1 MPKLAIDIEARFAQV
16 LDGLDAIGKKAD
28 QQARSIEKSFKAAGV
43 VLASVFSAAVISEQ
57 LSAFR
62 STLDSLADLDDAA
75 AQAGTTVE
83 KFSEAWL
90 FLRPT
95 GVSVEQLSGIV
106 DTLFKQ
112 LSKGGKEGEKVA
124 KALSEIGVNARD
136 AAGNLRD
143 PVVLLEEMAKGL
155 AQFENDPNKVG
166 LIYEIL
172 GKRAKE
178 AIPILEDLGKKQGET
193 ASITTDLASKSE
205 ELANKFREI
214 AQEGENL
221 RINFLEKYIDD
232 IVSLVRKF
240 TDLSKGNGLVDAA
253 VGALFPKFAAEN
265 LRQGI
270 AFYEKEIARLNK
282 LISDPPL
289 VLQGRDGKIA
299 PERLQDFNDRLREAN
314 EELARLVRQRDQ
326 LSGSQ
331 AARLPEMDDWRFG
344 SPRRVA
350 ARTVDDDK
358 PKKAA
363 KERETE
369 AEKLQK
375 WLDQQVNAAEKY
387 NLLEQTAIKILEAK
401 QEKNHGITDAIEEQ
415 LLASARMVVEKQK
428 VLEYTEKQAGLDA
441 LIAQLTID
449 QERNV
454 ATVAQSYRDLIDPV
468 EQYRKKLREIT
479 ELEELN
485 ARDPEKGLNS
495 TEAGLARESV
505 LSQMAALEETKVVI
519 DEIDEYAKNAAQS
532 MQSHFADFLFDP
544 FKDGLKGLAE
554 NFFQTLR
561 RMTADAL
568 AANLMKALLGD
579 YAKSGSVGGILGGL
593 FSGAG
598 GGSSVN
604 STGTTLRAIEGGAD
618 AIYGSAVPASGGFS
632 QVVNIQS
639 SATAGSVADIR
650 RAVRDASLD
659 AMAQSRKRNGMAAR

>member
-16 LDGLDAIGKKAD
+16 IDGLDSIGKKAD

-124 KALSEIGVNARD
+124 KALGEIGVKARD

-155 AQFENDPNKVG
+155 AEFENDPNKVG

-172 GKRAKE
+172 GKRAND
-178 AIPILEDLGKKQGET
+178 AIPILEDLAKKEGET
-193 ASITTDLASKSE
+193 ARITTELASKSE
-205 ELANKFREI
+205 ELSNQFRAIE
-214 AQEGENL
+214 QVGDNL
-221 RINFLEKYIDD
+221 RINFLAAYIDD
-232 IVSLVRKF
+232 ISTLTTKYLESTKAGAGFLESLVNIAAPDFRLDVL
-240 TDLSKGNGLVDAA
+240 TTQLVDFRAKLA
-253 VGALFPKFAAEN
+253 ELNNPGTVTKELALFGITKPIAQQKKEAEEAIAAIE
-265 LRQGI
+265 QQ
-270 AFYEKEIARLNK
+270 IARLQKVRALTFEK
-282 LISDPPL
+282 LP
-289 VLQGRDGKIA
+289 A
-299 PERLQDFNDRLREAN
+299 T
-314 EELARLVRQRDQ
+314 
-326 LSGSQ
+326 
-331 AARLPEMDDWRFG
+331 DDWSFG
-344 SPRRVA
+344 SSKRIG
-350 ARTVDDDK
+350 ARTPDDDK
-358 PKKAA
+358 PKKSA

-375 WLDQQVNAAEKY
+375 WLDQQVNTAEKY

-598 GGSSVN
+598 AGSSVN

>member
-1 MPKLAIDIEARFAQV
+1 VPKLAIDIEARFAQV
-16 LDGLDAIGKKAD
+16 IDGLDSIGKKAD

-124 KALSEIGVNARD
+124 KALGEIGVKARD

-155 AQFENDPNKVG
+155 AEFENDPNKVG

-172 GKRAKE
+172 GKRAKD
-178 AIPILEDLGKKQGET
+178 AIPILEDLAKKEGET
-193 ASITTDLASKSE
+193 ARITTELASKSE
-205 ELANKFREI
+205 ELSNQFRAIE
-214 AQEGENL
+214 QVGDNL
-221 RINFLEKYIDD
+221 RINFLAAYIDD
-232 IVSLVRKF
+232 ISTLTTKYLESTKAGAGFLESLVNIAAPDFRLDVL
-240 TDLSKGNGLVDAA
+240 TTQLVDFRAKLA
-253 VGALFPKFAAEN
+253 ELNNPGTVTKELALFGITKPIAQQKKEAEEAIAAIE
-265 LRQGI
+265 QQ
-270 AFYEKEIARLNK
+270 IARLQKVRALTFEK
-282 LISDPPL
+282 LP
-289 VLQGRDGKIA
+289 A
-299 PERLQDFNDRLREAN
+299 T
-314 EELARLVRQRDQ
+314 
-326 LSGSQ
+326 
-331 AARLPEMDDWRFG
+331 DDWSFG
-344 SPRRVA
+344 SSKRIG
-350 ARTVDDDK
+350 ARTPDDDK
-358 PKKAA
+358 PKKSA

-375 WLDQQVNAAEKY
+375 WLDQQVNTAEKY

-598 GGSSVN
+598 AGSSTN
-604 STGTTLRAIEGGAD
+604 STGSSLRAIEGGAD
-618 AIYGSAVPASGGFS
+618 AIYGTAVPASGGFS

>member
-1 MPKLAIDIEARFAQV
+1 
-16 LDGLDAIGKKAD
+16 
-28 QQARSIEKSFKAAGV
+28 
-43 VLASVFSAAVISEQ
+43 
-57 LSAFR
+57 
-62 STLDSLADLDDAA
+62 
-75 AQAGTTVE
+75 
-83 KFSEAWL
+83 
-90 FLRPT
+90 
-95 GVSVEQLSGIV
+95 
-106 DTLFKQ
+106 
-112 LSKGGKEGEKVA
+112 
-124 KALSEIGVNARD
+124 
-136 AAGNLRD
+136 
-143 PVVLLEEMAKGL
+143 
-155 AQFENDPNKVG
+155 
-166 LIYEIL
+166 
-172 GKRAKE
+172 
-178 AIPILEDLGKKQGET
+178 
-193 ASITTDLASKSE
+193 
-205 ELANKFREI
+205 
-214 AQEGENL
+214 
-221 RINFLEKYIDD
+221 
-232 IVSLVRKF
+232 
-240 TDLSKGNGLVDAA
+240 
-253 VGALFPKFAAEN
+253 
-265 LRQGI
+265 
-270 AFYEKEIARLNK
+270 
-282 LISDPPL
+282 
-289 VLQGRDGKIA
+289 
-299 PERLQDFNDRLREAN
+299 
-314 EELARLVRQRDQ
+314 
-326 LSGSQ
+326 
-331 AARLPEMDDWRFG
+331 
-344 SPRRVA
+344 
-350 ARTVDDDK
+350 
-358 PKKAA
+358 
-363 KERETE
+363 
-369 AEKLQK
+369 
-375 WLDQQVNAAEKY
+375 
-387 NLLEQTAIKILEAK
+387 
-401 QEKNHGITDAIEEQ
+401 
-415 LLASARMVVEKQK
+415 MVVEKQR

>member
-16 LDGLDAIGKKAD
+16 IDGLDSIGKKAD

-124 KALSEIGVNARD
+124 KALGEIGVKARD

-155 AQFENDPNKVG
+155 AEFENDPNKVG

-172 GKRAKE
+172 GKRAKD
-178 AIPILEDLGKKQGET
+178 AIPVLEDLAKKEGET
-193 ASITTDLASKSE
+193 ARITTELASKSE
-205 ELANKFREI
+205 ELSNQFRAIE
-214 AQEGENL
+214 QVGDNL
-221 RINFLEKYIDD
+221 RINFLAAYIDD
-232 IVSLVRKF
+232 ISTLTTKYLESTKAGAGFLESLVNIAAPDFRLDVL
-240 TDLSKGNGLVDAA
+240 TTQLVDFRAKLA
-253 VGALFPKFAAEN
+253 ELNNPGTVTKELALFGITKPIAQQKKEAEEAIAAIE
-265 LRQGI
+265 QQ
-270 AFYEKEIARLNK
+270 IARLQKVRALTFEK
-282 LISDPPL
+282 LP
-289 VLQGRDGKIA
+289 A
-299 PERLQDFNDRLREAN
+299 T
-314 EELARLVRQRDQ
+314 
-326 LSGSQ
+326 
-331 AARLPEMDDWRFG
+331 DDWSFG
-344 SPRRVA
+344 SSKRIG
-350 ARTVDDDK
+350 ARTPDDDK
-358 PKKAA
+358 PKKSA

-375 WLDQQVNAAEKY
+375 WLDQQVNTAEKY

-598 GGSSVN
+598 AGSSVN

>member
-1 MPKLAIDIEARFAQV
+1 MPKLAIDVEARFAQV
-16 LDGLDAIGKKAD
+16 IDGLDSIGKKAD

-124 KALSEIGVNARD
+124 KALGEIGVKARD

-155 AQFENDPNKVG
+155 AEFENDPNKVG

-172 GKRAKE
+172 GKRAND
-178 AIPILEDLGKKQGET
+178 AIPILEDLAKKEGET
-193 ASITTDLASKSE
+193 ARITTELASKSE
-205 ELANKFREI
+205 ELSNQFRAIE
-214 AQEGENL
+214 QVGDNL
-221 RINFLEKYIDD
+221 RINFLAAYIDD
-232 IVSLVRKF
+232 ISTLTTKYLESTKAGAGFLESLVNIAAPDFRLDVL
-240 TDLSKGNGLVDAA
+240 TTQLVDFRAKLA
-253 VGALFPKFAAEN
+253 ELNNPGTVTKELALFGITKPIAQQKKEAEEAIAAIE
-265 LRQGI
+265 QQ
-270 AFYEKEIARLNK
+270 IARLQKVRALTFEK
-282 LISDPPL
+282 LP
-289 VLQGRDGKIA
+289 A
-299 PERLQDFNDRLREAN
+299 T
-314 EELARLVRQRDQ
+314 
-326 LSGSQ
+326 
-331 AARLPEMDDWRFG
+331 DDWSFG
-344 SPRRVA
+344 SSKRIG
-350 ARTVDDDK
+350 ARTPDDDK
-358 PKKAA
+358 PKKSA

-375 WLDQQVNAAEKY
+375 WLDQQVNTAEKY

-598 GGSSVN
+598 AGSSVN

>member
-16 LDGLDAIGKKAD
+16 IDGLDSIGKKAD

-124 KALSEIGVNARD
+124 KALGEIGVKARD

-155 AQFENDPNKVG
+155 AEFENDPNKVG

-172 GKRAKE
+172 GKRAKD
-178 AIPILEDLGKKQGET
+178 AIPVLEDLAKKEGET
-193 ASITTDLASKSE
+193 ARITTELASKSE
-205 ELANKFREI
+205 ELSNQFRAIE
-214 AQEGENL
+214 QVGDNL
-221 RINFLEKYIDD
+221 RINFLAAYIDD
-232 IVSLVRKF
+232 ISTLTTKYLESTKAGAGFLESLVNIAAPDFRLDVL
-240 TDLSKGNGLVDAA
+240 TTQLVDFRAKLA
-253 VGALFPKFAAEN
+253 ELNNPGTVTKELALFGITKPIAQQKKEAEEAIAAIE
-265 LRQGI
+265 QQ
-270 AFYEKEIARLNK
+270 IARLQKVRALTFEK
-282 LISDPPL
+282 LP
-289 VLQGRDGKIA
+289 A
-299 PERLQDFNDRLREAN
+299 T
-314 EELARLVRQRDQ
+314 
-326 LSGSQ
+326 
-331 AARLPEMDDWRFG
+331 DDWSFG
-344 SPRRVA
+344 SSKRIG
-350 ARTVDDDK
+350 ARTPDDDK
-358 PKKAA
+358 PKKSA

-375 WLDQQVNAAEKY
+375 WLDQQVNTAEKY

-544 FKDGLKGLAE
+544 FKDGLRGLAE

-598 GGSSVN
+598 AGSSVN

>member
-1 MPKLAIDIEARFAQV
+1 VPKLAIDIEARFAQV
-16 LDGLDAIGKKAD
+16 IDGLDSIGKKAD

-124 KALSEIGVNARD
+124 KALGEIGVKARD

-155 AQFENDPNKVG
+155 AEFENDPNKVG

-172 GKRAKE
+172 GKRAKD
-178 AIPILEDLGKKQGET
+178 AIPVLEDLAKKEGET
-193 ASITTDLASKSE
+193 ARITTELASKSE
-205 ELANKFREI
+205 ELSNQFRAIE
-214 AQEGENL
+214 QVGDNL
-221 RINFLEKYIDD
+221 RINFLAAYIDD
-232 IVSLVRKF
+232 ISTLTTKYLESTKAGAGFLESLVNIAAPDFRLDVL
-240 TDLSKGNGLVDAA
+240 TTQLVDFRAKLA
-253 VGALFPKFAAEN
+253 ELNNPGTVTKELALFGITKPIAQQKKEAEEAIAAIE
-265 LRQGI
+265 QQ
-270 AFYEKEIARLNK
+270 IARLQKVRALTFEK
-282 LISDPPL
+282 LP
-289 VLQGRDGKIA
+289 A
-299 PERLQDFNDRLREAN
+299 T
-314 EELARLVRQRDQ
+314 
-326 LSGSQ
+326 
-331 AARLPEMDDWRFG
+331 DDWSFG
-344 SPRRVA
+344 SSKRIG
-350 ARTVDDDK
+350 ARTPDDDK
-358 PKKAA
+358 PKKSA

-375 WLDQQVNAAEKY
+375 WLDQQVNTAEKY

-598 GGSSVN
+598 AGSSTN
-604 STGTTLRAIEGGAD
+604 STGSSLRAIEGGAD
-618 AIYGSAVPASGGFS
+618 AIYGTAVPASGGFS
-632 QVVNIQS
+632 QVVNIKS

>member
-16 LDGLDAIGKKAD
+16 IDGLDSIGKKAD

-124 KALSEIGVNARD
+124 KALGEIGVKARD

-155 AQFENDPNKVG
+155 AEFENDPNKVG

-172 GKRAKE
+172 GKRAKD
-178 AIPILEDLGKKQGET
+178 AIPILEDLAKKEGET
-193 ASITTDLASKSE
+193 ARITTELASKSE
-205 ELANKFREI
+205 ELSNQFRAIE
-214 AQEGENL
+214 QVGDNL
-221 RINFLEKYIDD
+221 RINFLAAYIDD
-232 IVSLVRKF
+232 ISTLTTKYLESTKAGAGFLESLVNIAAPDFRLDVL
-240 TDLSKGNGLVDAA
+240 TTQLVDFRAKLA
-253 VGALFPKFAAEN
+253 ELNNPGTVTKELALFGITKPIAQQKKEAEEAIAAIE
-265 LRQGI
+265 QQ
-270 AFYEKEIARLNK
+270 IARLQKVRALTFEK
-282 LISDPPL
+282 LP
-289 VLQGRDGKIA
+289 A
-299 PERLQDFNDRLREAN
+299 T
-314 EELARLVRQRDQ
+314 
-326 LSGSQ
+326 
-331 AARLPEMDDWRFG
+331 DDWSFG
-344 SPRRVA
+344 SSKRIG
-350 ARTVDDDK
+350 ARTPDDDK
-358 PKKAA
+358 PKKSA

-375 WLDQQVNAAEKY
+375 WLDQQVNTAEKY

-593 FSGAG
+593 FSGAVA
-598 GGSSVN
+598 GSSTN
-604 STGTTLRAIEGGAD
+604 STGSSLRAIEGGAD

>member
-1 MPKLAIDIEARFAQV
+1 M
-16 LDGLDAIGKKAD
+16 
-28 QQARSIEKSFKAAGV
+28 
-43 VLASVFSAAVISEQ
+43 
-57 LSAFR
+57 
-62 STLDSLADLDDAA
+62 
-75 AQAGTTVE
+75 
-83 KFSEAWL
+83 
-90 FLRPT
+90 
-95 GVSVEQLSGIV
+95 
-106 DTLFKQ
+106 
-112 LSKGGKEGEKVA
+112 
-124 KALSEIGVNARD
+124 
-136 AAGNLRD
+136 
-143 PVVLLEEMAKGL
+143 
-155 AQFENDPNKVG
+155 
-166 LIYEIL
+166 
-172 GKRAKE
+172 
-178 AIPILEDLGKKQGET
+178 
-193 ASITTDLASKSE
+193 
-205 ELANKFREI
+205 
-214 AQEGENL
+214 
-221 RINFLEKYIDD
+221 
-232 IVSLVRKF
+232 
-240 TDLSKGNGLVDAA
+240 
-253 VGALFPKFAAEN
+253 
-265 LRQGI
+265 
-270 AFYEKEIARLNK
+270 
-282 LISDPPL
+282 ISDPPL

-598 GGSSVN
+598 AGSSVN